1 MNIAFPSLCLI
12 NFRFHNQKRNEYV
25 SRPEAKKKKNP
36 SSMNHSYDIFFSICW
51 VDIWNED
58 ERTTMKHHSTPLFIS
73 QNKDVKCS
81 KQSKNRCIWKAK
93 MVGSH
98 SHGNAIHHLSTVGTY
113 NSILRSRHSY
123 FHVSSK
129 VCIRWT
135 KGDSYQTIPLS
146 FYIVCG
152 Y

>member
-1 MNIAFPSLCLI
+1 
-12 NFRFHNQKRNEYV
+12 
-25 SRPEAKKKKNP
+25 
-36 SSMNHSYDIFFSICW
+36 MNHSYDIFFSICW

-146 FYIVCG
+146 FYIFCG
-152 Y
+152 YWSEIKPELDLIYLEQGGEGFDKRRNKNWTE